1 MKGGTKPSGFGPVSG
16 ARMKM
21 DSGGDGGVSGVWK
34 MRWWVVERADQ
45 YHMQGFVVW
54 AKNPKPSGGSSVSR
68 VPVETDGGGNGGGNL
83 GVENDMV
90 VVVGTADRYRTRG
103 LGVWAK
109 KPKPSSGCS
118 VSGVPVE
125 NIGGANGGGKEGV
138 VNEVVVVVG
147 TADRYCTRGLGI
159 WAKNPK
165 PSGGCSVSGAPVE
178 NDGGGG

>member
-1 MKGGTKPSGFGPVSG
+1 
-16 ARMKM
+16 
-21 DSGGDGGVSGVWK
+21 
-34 MRWWVVERADQ
+34 MRWWVIERADR
-45 YHMQGFVVW
+45 YHM
-54 AKNPKPSGGSSVSR
+54 
-68 VPVETDGGGNGGGNL
+68 
-83 GVENDMV
+83 
-90 VVVGTADRYRTRG
+90 RG

-109 KPKPSSGCS
+109 RPKPSGSGGGSVLGVPVETGGGGDGGGRVGVGNEVVVVVGTANRYRPRGLGVWAKNPNPSSGCS

-178 NDGGGG
+178 NEGRADGGGMLGG

>member
-1 MKGGTKPSGFGPVSG
+1 M
-16 ARMKM
+16 
-21 DSGGDGGVSGVWK
+21 
-34 MRWWVVERADQ
+34 
-45 YHMQGFVVW
+45 
-54 AKNPKPSGGSSVSR
+54 
-68 VPVETDGGGNGGGNL
+68 ETDGGGDGEGNL
-83 GVENDMV
+83 GVGNDVV
-90 VVVGTADRYRTRG
+90 VVVGTAHRYCTRG
-103 LGVWAK
+103 LGIWAK
-109 KPKPSSGCS
+109 NPKPSSGCS

-178 NDGGGG
+178 NDGGADGGGMLGVGNEMVELVGRADQYRTWGLGV